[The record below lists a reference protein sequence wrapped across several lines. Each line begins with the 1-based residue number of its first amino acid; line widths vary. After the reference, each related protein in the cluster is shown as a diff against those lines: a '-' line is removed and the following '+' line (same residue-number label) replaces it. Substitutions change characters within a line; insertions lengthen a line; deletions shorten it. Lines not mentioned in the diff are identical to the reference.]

1 MHAATV
7 TTVTSAPGYRSVIF
21 QFAVITGLLALV
33 AFVISGVVPG
43 SSGWLQHISVV
54 WIAVAAL
61 VELSACAAYAWLFH
75 GVFSHGDYRLTPG
88 RATQIGVGE
97 LAGFAVTPTG
107 AGGPALRLWAL
118 LRGGMPLG
126 AVMTRSVVH
135 SVVFQVPYVVA
146 SVLLG
151 LAAVFGV
158 GGGHAPTLLA
168 LAPIALVIG
177 AVLLVVGIASMSR
190 RPGRP
195 QSGWRKIG
203 REIIEAI
210 PIGVRHTPGRLRE
223 RPWLLLAAIGYWTA
237 DCGVLVLAFTAV
249 HGSAPIAVIVLAY
262 MLGQL
267 GNALPLPGG
276 VGGVE
281 PAMLGVLTS
290 SGVDPALGGA
300 AVVLYRF
307 VSLGIQSAAGSV
319 AIATLIPALSRE
331 HTQAEPAP
339 RPRPEPATA

>member
-1 MHAATV
+1 M
-7 TTVTSAPGYRSVIF
+7 TSAPRYRSLIL
-21 QFAVITGLLALV
+21 QFVLIAGLLGLV
-33 AFVISGVVPG
+33 AFVVSGAVPG
-43 SSGWLQHISVV
+43 SSGRLQHTSIA
-54 WIAVAAL
+54 WIGVAAL
-61 VELSACAAYAWLFH
+61 VELTACAAYAWLFH
-75 GVFSHGDYRLTPG
+75 GVFSHGDYRVSPV
-88 RATQIGVGE
+88 RSTQIGVGE

-118 LRGGMPLG
+118 LRGGMPFR

-151 LAAVFGV
+151 LAAVFGI
-158 GGGHAPTLLA
+158 GGGHAPTALA
-168 LAPIALVIG
+168 LAPIALVTG
-177 AVLLVVGIASMSR
+177 AVLLVVGISRLSR
-190 RPGRP
+190 RPARAH
-195 QSGWRKIG
+195 SRWRKTG

-210 PIGVRHTPGRLRE
+210 PVGVRETPGRVRE
-223 RPWLLLAAIGYWTA
+223 RPWLVLGAIGYWTA
-237 DCGVLVLAFTAV
+237 DCGVLVVAFAAL

-276 VGGVE
+276 IGGVE

-307 VSLGIQSAAGSV
+307 VSLGLQSAAGSL
-319 AIATLIPALSRE
+319 AIATLIPALNRE
-331 HTQAEPAP
+331 RPQVEPAP
-339 RPRPEPATA
+339 RRRPEPATA

>member
-1 MHAATV
+1 
-7 TTVTSAPGYRSVIF
+7 
-21 QFAVITGLLALV
+21 
-33 AFVISGVVPG
+33 
-43 SSGWLQHISVV
+43 
-54 WIAVAAL
+54 
-61 VELSACAAYAWLFH
+61 
-75 GVFSHGDYRLTPG
+75 
-88 RATQIGVGE
+88 
-97 LAGFAVTPTG
+97 
-107 AGGPALRLWAL
+107 LRLWAL
-118 LRGGMPLG
+118 LRGGMPFR

-151 LAAVFGV
+151 LAAVFGI
-158 GGGHAPTLLA
+158 GGGHAPTALA

-177 AVLLVVGIASMSR
+177 AVLLVVGISRLSR
-190 RPGRP
+190 RPARAH
-195 QSGWRKIG
+195 SRWRKTG

-210 PIGVRHTPGRLRE
+210 PVGVRETPGRVRE
-223 RPWLLLAAIGYWTA
+223 RPWLVLGAIGYWTA
-237 DCGVLVLAFTAV
+237 DCGVLVVAFAAL

-276 VGGVE
+276 IGGVE

-307 VSLGIQSAAGSV
+307 VSLGLQSAAGSL
-319 AIATLIPALSRE
+319 AIATLIPALNRE
-331 HTQAEPAP
+331 RPQVEPAP
-339 RPRPEPATA
+339 RRRPEPATA